1 MASCCRV
8 FLFIV
13 TLLLEIADLILDWD
27 FYVEVSKTDLI
38 GDKIRYS
45 ILGFAIFGTIL
56 FLCTII
62 TKFIGICDSDDD
74 DQDEEDGA
82 CAVTLSLMSTL
93 LEDLPQ
99 IILALIV
106 AFRTKDLIS
115 PVQIVKAGYGI
126 GEPIIQLIICVCQ
139 YCRMNRNIWDK
150 NTCRMSS
157 KIFEMFLSCVL
168 IICSSIL
175 MYDLISDK

>member
-1 MASCCRV
+1 MASCSRV
-8 FLFIV
+8 SRFIL

-38 GDKIRYS
+38 GDKVRYS
-45 ILGFAIFGTIL
+45 ILGFAIFGSIL

-74 DQDEEDGA
+74 DQDEENGG

-106 AFRTKDLIS
+106 AFNTKKVWSKVMLHF
-115 PVQIVKAGYGI
+115 
-126 GEPIIQLIICVCQ
+126 
-139 YCRMNRNIWDK
+139 
-150 NTCRMSS
+150 NT
-157 KIFEMFLSCVL
+157 
-168 IICSSIL
+168 
-175 MYDLISDK
+175 